1 MLSFS
6 NTEIAFAYR
15 TNRELRRA
23 TMLFSILAY
32 PFLVTVGQALITLA
46 LRLRLPIAWIVKP
59 TIFKQFIGGESL
71 EESATVVNTLQKHNV
86 KSILDYSVEGQ
97 QNEESFGKI
106 YTEILRSIENAKG
119 NPAITFVVFKP
130 TGLVKT
136 AILEKV
142 SLENP
147 LTDEENQEFSL
158 FKERVTTLCRTAA
171 NIQKPI
177 LIDAEDSWY
186 QQALDD
192 ICHEMMKMFNR
203 ERAVVFN
210 TWQMYRK
217 DRLDFL
223 KQSTDRAIRDGY
235 ILGAKFVRGA
245 YMEKERER
253 AMKMGYPSPIQ
264 DTKAQT
270 DADFNAALE
279 FSVDNLNVVSI
290 FCGTHNEESVE
301 LLARLMEQKG
311 LERNDP
317 RITFSQLYGMS
328 DNISFNLAGMGYNVA
343 KYIPYGPVKYVMP
356 YLFRRAQE
364 NTSVKGQTNRELT
377 LIRLEKKRRKQQ
389 K

>member
-142 SLENP
+142 SLGNP

-279 FSVDNLNVVSI
+279 FSVDNLNAVSI

>member
-142 SLENP
+142 SLGNP
-147 LTDEENQEFSL
+147 LTDEENQEFLL

-279 FSVDNLNVVSI
+279 FSVDNLNAVSI

>member
-142 SLENP
+142 SLGNP

>member
-119 NPAITFVVFKP
+119 NPAISFVVFKP

-142 SLENP
+142 SLGNP

-279 FSVDNLNVVSI
+279 FSVDNLNAVSI

>member
-142 SLENP
+142 SLGNP

-235 ILGAKFVRGA
+235 ILGVKFVRGA

>member
-279 FSVDNLNVVSI
+279 FSVDNLNAVSI

>member
-203 ERAVVFN
+203 EKAVVFN

-279 FSVDNLNVVSI
+279 FSVDNLNAVSI

-377 LIRLEKKRRKQQ
+377 LIRLEKKRRKKQ

>member
-203 ERAVVFN
+203 EKAVVFN

-279 FSVDNLNVVSI
+279 FSVDNLNAVSI

-301 LLARLMEQKG
+301 LLARLMEQK
-311 LERNDP
+311 
-317 RITFSQLYGMS
+317 
-328 DNISFNLAGMGYNVA
+328 
-343 KYIPYGPVKYVMP
+343 
-356 YLFRRAQE
+356 RA
-364 NTSVKGQTNRELT
+364 
-377 LIRLEKKRRKQQ
+377 
-389 K
+389 

>member
-130 TGLVKT
+130 TGLFKT

-203 ERAVVFN
+203 EKAVVFN

-279 FSVDNLNVVSI
+279 FSVDNLNAVSI

-377 LIRLEKKRRKQQ
+377 LIRLEKKRRKKQ

>member
-203 ERAVVFN
+203 EKAVVFN

-279 FSVDNLNVVSI
+279 FSVDNLNAVSI

-364 NTSVKGQTNRELT
+364 DTSVKGQTNRELT
-377 LIRLEKKRRKQQ
+377 LIRLEKKRRKKQ